1 MLSYKSFNNL
11 SEACQK
17 SILKPV
23 KTPEEI
29 AKKHGV
35 SLEQIHKQ
43 LEKGIKVEHEH
54 TTDNETATHIA
65 LHHLWEL
72 PDYYTRLKKVEMNE
86 SIVSR
91 VKTVGRNVKRAVGHS
106 LPNPVRSAMAATG
119 VTGMIHNTDKTPQE
133 KENLQR
139 FRGQLF
145 SGKHKLPKFPTS

>member
-1 MLSYKSFNNL
+1 MLTYKSFNVL
-11 SEACQK
+11 SESCQK

-35 SLEQIHKQ
+35 SLAKIHDQLKQ
-43 LEKGIKVEHEH
+43 GTKVEHEH
-54 TTDNETATHIA
+54 TQDHDTAMHIA
-65 LHHLWEL
+65 LHHLDEL

-86 SIVSR
+86 GIVSR
-91 VKTVGRNVKRAVGHS
+91 VRSVGRAAKRAVGHS

-133 KENLQR
+133 VANLKR
-139 FRGQLF
+139 FRTQLL
-145 SGKHKLPKFPTS
+145 SNKHKLPKFPTS